1 MDQPDRSSLGRQ
13 GLTPHGRY
21 TQNPAPNKRRHTP
34 PSSSHDASPSKDH
47 LPGHKTSLLKFKKIE
62 IIPDIFPD
70 QKGIKLEI
78 GREEKPG
85 THKYM
90 EIEPQSLEQS
100 VDKEEITREIRKYVG
115 TNENGAPHT
124 KTYEI

>member
-1 MDQPDRSSLGRQ
+1 
-13 GLTPHGRY
+13 
-21 TQNPAPNKRRHTP
+21 
-34 PSSSHDASPSKDH
+34 
-47 LPGHKTSLLKFKKIE
+47 
-62 IIPDIFPD
+62 
-70 QKGIKLEI
+70 
-78 GREEKPG
+78 
-85 THKYM
+85 M